1 MFSKLNASSYL
12 VKYDD
17 FIIRQKAFM
26 LFWLSLVIIFLLAA
40 VSLLN
45 VTTSVSTHPVYITI
59 TNILLIISLAAGLIL
74 IKVGKYQTAVT
85 LNTIFITF
93 RVVAGCLIKYE
104 SMILTGANNNIYFMF
119 GIIGFTALFG
129 NRWLL
134 TAATIFILMITTALS
149 VSVIQFHNPPDPN
162 YIIGTLINV
171 NITIII
177 LSALLFLVSRVT
189 DNSLLKTEDELNKN
203 VELSRYLEL
212 KLKEI
217 EQQYSEM
224 ESLNETI
231 QQTSIKLLK
240 ANEDLLIFKRFADA
254 SGQGLL
260 ITKLDYEIIYA
271 NPGFS
276 KIVNSNMPEGITGT
290 SLRDYYDINQGIQN
304 IDIIAK
310 NLSTSGQW
318 SGELI
323 LSTCDQKQ
331 VPTIQNLFYI
341 TGNNNKPLY
350 FAAVITDISSQKKS
364 EDVLRKSEERYRLL
378 VETMNEGLF
387 VMDRDGIITFVN
399 NSLLEILGYTYDE
412 MMNRMLTDFL
422 FEERKLFEYMFEVNT
437 AKNVN
442 VTDNEIVWIKKD
454 GTIAYTNISPQ
465 PVFDDNN
472 IHIGN
477 LGIVSDITEKKNAE
491 AEKQKIQSQLH
502 QVQKMEAIGT
512 LAGGIA
518 HDFNNILT
526 AIIGYGEILKRT
538 IDETSPGNEFVD
550 EILRAAQRSAALTR
564 QLLAFSKK
572 QVLQKEFIDINS
584 IVENMNKMLCRL
596 IGEEINLI
604 TSLNANDSVLYGD
617 QIQIEQVIMNL
628 VLNSMQAMH
637 EGGTLIIETGNV
649 EISEE
654 DKMVNP
660 EIEPGQ
666 YISIDVRDN
675 GIGMEKEILQNI
687 FEPFYSN
694 RKNGK
699 GTGLGLAVV
708 YGIVKQHNGLIKVN
722 SQVGQGTEFTLLFRA
737 EDFNKIKPVS
747 KNQKKVLQSRGNGEK
762 ILVVEDQDQVRSMIT
777 YVLDNHGYTVYPA
790 ESIGSA
796 KSLANDLKYELDL
809 VFCDVVLPD
818 GNGLDL
824 VEVLTG
830 QNNNISIIMSS
841 GYTDRKSHMKI
852 IKQKGYKYIQKPY
865 TEDIL
870 ISSVYAALQ

>member
-1 MFSKLNASSYL
+1 MFSKLNGSSFL

-26 LFWLSLVIIFLLAA
+26 LFWLSLVIIVLLAA

-45 VTTSVSTHPVYITI
+45 ITTSVSTHPVYITI
-59 TNILLIISLAAGLIL
+59 TNILLMLSLIAGIFL
-74 IKVGKYQTAVT
+74 IKTGKYHTAVT

-93 RVVAGCLIKYE
+93 RVLAGCIIKYE

-134 TAATIFILMITTALS
+134 TAATIFILITTTALS
-149 VSVIQFHNPPDPN
+149 VSVIKLYNAPDPG
-162 YIIGTLINV
+162 YIIGTMINV

-189 DNSLLKTEDELNKN
+189 GNSLSKTENELNKN

-231 QQTSIKLLK
+231 QHTSMKLLK
-240 ANEDLLIFKRFADA
+240 ANEDLSIFKRFADA

-260 ITKLDYEIIYA
+260 ITTLDYEIIYA
-271 NPGFS
+271 NPGFCN
-276 KIVNSNMPEGITGT
+276 IVNAKTLDGITGT
-290 SLRDYYDINQGIQN
+290 NLRDYYDVNQGTNN
-304 IDIIAK
+304 INMIAK
-310 NLSTSGQW
+310 NLSVSGQW

-323 LSTCDQKQ
+323 LSTCEQKQ

-341 TGNNNKPLY
+341 TGGNSKPLY
-350 FAAVITDISSQKKS
+350 FAVVITDISSQKKS

-387 VMDRDGIITFVN
+387 VIDRNGVITFVN
-399 NSLLEILGYTYDE
+399 NSLMEILGYTYAE
-412 MMNRMLTDFL
+412 MMDRMLTDFL
-422 FEERKLFEYMFEVNT
+422 FEERNLFEYLFEVNVI
-437 AKNVN
+437 NDVN
-442 VTDNEIVWIKKD
+442 ATDNEIVWLKKD
-454 GTIAYTNISPQ
+454 GSIAYTNVSPQ

-477 LGIVSDITEKKNAE
+477 LGLVSDITEKKNAE
-491 AEKQKIQSQLH
+491 VEKQKIQSQLH

-526 AIIGYGEILKRT
+526 AIIGYAEILKKT
-538 IDETSPGNEFVD
+538 IDETNPGNEFVD

-596 IGEEINLI
+596 IGEGINLV
-604 TSLNANDSVLYGD
+604 TSLNAKNSILYGD
-617 QIQIEQVIMNL
+617 QVQIEQVIMNL
-628 VLNSMQAMH
+628 VVNSMQAMP
-637 EGGTLIIETGNV
+637 EGGTLIIETDN
-649 EISEE
+649 ITFSEQ
-654 DKMVNP
+654 DKKNNP
-660 EIEPGQ
+660 EIEPGL
-666 YISIDVRDN
+666 YISINVRDN

-708 YGIVKQHNGLIKVN
+708 YGIVKQHNGLIKVT
-722 SQVGQGTEFTLLFRA
+722 SSVEQGTEFTILLSA
-737 EDFNKIKPVS
+737 EDLNNMRTVS
-747 KNQKKVLQSRGNGEK
+747 QQQKKVVLSPGNGEK
-762 ILVVEDQDQVRSMIT
+762 IMVVEDQDQVRSMIT
-777 YVLDNHGYTVYPA
+777 FVLNNHGYRVYPV

-796 KSLANDLKYELDL
+796 KSLANDMKYDLDL

-841 GYTDRKSHMKI
+841 GYTDRKSYMKI

-865 TEDIL
+865 TEEIL
-870 ISSVYAALQ
+870 ISSVNDALQ

>member
-1 MFSKLNASSYL
+1 MYNLQTLSQYNIGFNCEMFSKLNGNSFL

-26 LFWLSLVIIFLLAA
+26 LFWLSLVIIVLLAA

-59 TNILLIISLAAGLIL
+59 TNVLLMMSLVSGLFL
-74 IKVGKYQTAVT
+74 LKAGKYHAAVT

-93 RVVAGCLIKYE
+93 RVLAGCIIKYE

-134 TAATIFILMITTALS
+134 TAATIFILITTTALS
-149 VSVIQFHNPPDPN
+149 VSVIALYNTADPN
-162 YIIGTLINV
+162 YIIGTMINV

-177 LSALLFLVSRVT
+177 LSTLLFLVSRVT

-203 VELSRYLEL
+203 VELRRYLEL

-217 EQQYSEM
+217 EHQYSEM

-231 QQTSIKLLK
+231 QHTSLELLK
-240 ANEDLLIFKRFADA
+240 ANEDLSIFKRFADA

-271 NPGFS
+271 NPGFYN
-276 KIVNSNMPEGITGT
+276 IINADMPGSITGT
-290 SLRDYYDINQGIQN
+290 SLRDYYDINQNNQS
-304 IDIIAK
+304 IDMIAK
-310 NLSTSGQW
+310 YLSTSGQW

-331 VPTIQNLFYI
+331 VPAIQNLFFI
-341 TGNNNKPLY
+341 TGRNNKPLY

-364 EDVLRKSEERYRLL
+364 EEVLRKSEERYRLL

-387 VMDRDGIITFVN
+387 VTDRDGVITFVN

-412 MMNRMLTDFL
+412 MIDKMLTNFL
-422 FEERKLFEYMFEVNT
+422 FEERNLFEYLFEVNT
-437 AKNVN
+437 DKDAYAI
-442 VTDNEIVWIKKD
+442 DNEIVWLKKD
-454 GTIAYTNISPQ
+454 GNIAYTNISPQ

-477 LGIVSDITEKKNAE
+477 FGLVSDITEKKNAE

-526 AIIGYGEILKRT
+526 AIIGYGEILKNT

-572 QVLQKEFIDINS
+572 QVLQKEYIDINS
-584 IVENMNKMLCRL
+584 IVENMNNMLCRL
-596 IGEEINLI
+596 IGEGINLI
-604 TSLNANDSVLYGD
+604 TSLNAKNSVVYGD
-617 QIQIEQVIMNL
+617 QVQIEQVIMNL
-628 VLNSMQAMH
+628 VVNSMQAMP
-637 EGGTLIIETGNV
+637 EGGTLIIETANV
-649 EISEE
+649 ECTE
-654 DKMVNP
+654 DDKKNNP
-660 EIEPGQ
+660 EIEPGS

-708 YGIVKQHNGLIKVN
+708 YGMSRLNETRRFFL
-722 SQVGQGTEFTLLFRA
+722 
-737 EDFNKIKPVS
+737 
-747 KNQKKVLQSRGNGEK
+747 KN
-762 ILVVEDQDQVRSMIT
+762 
-777 YVLDNHGYTVYPA
+777 
-790 ESIGSA
+790 
-796 KSLANDLKYELDL
+796 
-809 VFCDVVLPD
+809 F
-818 GNGLDL
+818 
-824 VEVLTG
+824 
-830 QNNNISIIMSS
+830 
-841 GYTDRKSHMKI
+841 
-852 IKQKGYKYIQKPY
+852 
-865 TEDIL
+865 
-870 ISSVYAALQ
+870 

>member
-1 MFSKLNASSYL
+1 MFSKVNDSSFL

-26 LFWLSLVIIFLLAA
+26 LFWLSLVLIFLLAA

-45 VTTSVSTHPVYITI
+45 ITTSVSTHPVYITI
-59 TNILLIISLAAGLIL
+59 TNILLIVSLASGLIL
-74 IKVGKYQTAVT
+74 IKVGKYQAAVT

-93 RVVAGCLIKYE
+93 RVIAGCLIKYE
-104 SMILTGANNNIYFMF
+104 SMILTGANNNIYFLF

-134 TAATIFILMITTALS
+134 SVATFFILITTTALS
-149 VSVIQFHNPPDPN
+149 VSVIQLHNPPDPN

-177 LSALLFLVSRVT
+177 LSTLLFLVSRVT
-189 DNSLLKTEDELNKN
+189 DNSLLKTENELNKN

-231 QQTSIKLLK
+231 QHTSVKLLK
-240 ANEDLLIFKRFADA
+240 ANEDLSIFKRFADA

-271 NPGFS
+271 NPGFCN
-276 KIVNSNMPEGITGT
+276 IVNVNMPDGITGT
-290 SLRDYYDINQGIQN
+290 NLRDYYDINQGVQSIN
-304 IDIIAK
+304 MIAK

-323 LSTCDQKQ
+323 LSTCDKKQ

-341 TGNNNKPLY
+341 NDSNGKPLY
-350 FAAVITDISSQKKS
+350 FAAVITDISSQKIS
-364 EDVLRKSEERYRLL
+364 ENVLRKSEERYRLL

-387 VMDRDGIITFVN
+387 VIDRKGLITFVN
-399 NSLLEILGYTYDE
+399 NSLIGILGYEYDE
-412 MMNRMLTDFL
+412 MIGSMLTDFL
-422 FEERKLFEYMFEVNT
+422 FEERNLFEYLFEVDT
-437 AKNVN
+437 KSNVYAM
-442 VTDNEIVWIKKD
+442 DNEIVWVKKD
-454 GTIAYTNISPQ
+454 GKIAYTNISPQ

-526 AIIGYGEILKRT
+526 AIIGYGEILKKT
-538 IDETSPGNEFVD
+538 IDETSPANEFVD

-604 TSLNANDSVLYGD
+604 TSLNAKDSVLYGD

-654 DKMVNP
+654 DKILNP

-722 SQVGQGTEFTLLFRA
+722 SQVGQGTEFKLLFRA
-737 EDFNKIKPVS
+737 EDFNKMKPAS

-777 YVLDNHGYTVYPA
+777 FVLDNHGYTVYTA

-796 KSLANDLKYELDL
+796 KSLACDLKYELDL

-830 QNNNISIIMSS
+830 RNNNISIIMSS